1 VGYDIDLVQALAR
14 SLDVR
19 VELIT
24 APGVILDTL
33 VAHQQVDIALGGI
46 VDGPRRSPR
55 IRTSQGYQ
63 AVHLALVV
71 RDHMVRTVES
81 PTDEELGTPLRIA
94 LTTNRPL
101 PTDLQHTISSLLGRN
116 GVPRPVTFTP
126 IGHRDRFLEPEID
139 TSYDA
144 LLSTAEAGA
153 SFAVLHPSMTMTPV
167 FGKQLPTSLVI
178 VTGMD
183 PALSD
188 YIDDWIG
195 AQQQQ
200 DLFIKLFRHWVM
212 VDQ

>member
-1 VGYDIDLVQALAR
+1 M
-14 SLDVR
+14 
-19 VELIT
+19 
-24 APGVILDTL
+24 
-33 VAHQQVDIALGGI
+33 
-46 VDGPRRSPR
+46 
-55 IRTSQGYQ
+55 
-63 AVHLALVV
+63 HLALVV